1 MELDSQENP
10 GEIKRREWSW
20 TLKRTQEEGVEL
32 DSQENPGEI
41 KRREWSWTLKRTQ
54 EQGVELDSQE
64 NPGEIKRREWS
75 WTLKRTQEQGVELDS
90 QENPGEIK
98 SREVE
103 LGSNSRLVCLAAK
116 LFFNSCFSDTVFVTL
131 LRTAVATATSEARK
145 LIVGDKALRQ
155 YPKTTTSEEK
165 GEPKRNRTEKEIRK
179 AEFMVVGQAC
189 KVVL

>member
-1 MELDSQENP
+1 MELDLS
-10 GEIKRREWSW
+10 REPKS
-20 TLKRTQEEGVEL
+20 
-32 DSQENPGEI
+32 
-41 KRREWSWTLKRTQ
+41 REWSWTLKRTQ

-64 NPGEIKRREWS
+64 NPTAGSGAGLSREPKSREWS
-75 WTLKRTQEQGVELDS
+75 WTLKRTQKQGVELDS
-90 QENPGEIK
+90 QENPGEIR

-179 AEFMVVGQAC
+179 AEFMVAGQAC